1 MAIKEDYFDGDG
13 VNTVFKTS
21 LNYATNTVTAFLVG
35 DTSITPVTIQTLG
48 EGYIVLDMP
57 PMIGERLKVQY
68 TIEGTLPTD
77 NKEEYDIKKRIVELE
92 KAVKALHET
101 NIALTQALN
110 NRINISSFQ
119 AWTRLIEKKLG
130 ITLIDKNLGY
140 ISQELYTSDK

>member
-21 LNYATNTVTAFLVG
+21 LNYAINTVTAFLVG
-35 DTSITPVTIQTLG
+35 DTSITPVTVQTLG

-92 KAVKALHET
+92 RAVKALHET

-110 NRINISSFQ
+110 NRINISAFQ

-130 ITLIDKNLGY
+130 ITLVDKNLGY